1 LEWGEVLVT
10 MQLSNTEDGSIHG
23 YGYIHGYPRKI
34 MDMDTDMYA
43 KFHIHGKPKTVW
55 VTYRFYY
62 FHCLSKNMGQN
73 SCVIIK
79 ISIISKAFNI
89 YAN

>member
-10 MQLSNTEDGSIHG
+10 MQLSNTEDGGIHG

-62 FHCLSKNMGQN
+62 FHCL
-73 SCVIIK
+73 
-79 ISIISKAFNI
+79 FE
-89 YAN
+89 